1 MSRANRKRG
10 ISILLWEFKSGWIL
24 PKRGERK
31 RLRRQSHRLDRQM
44 AKAQLRQ
51 LNIDEWTTGNYEI
64 EPILPVTTSATGH
77 TVYVGDAT

>member
-1 MSRANRKRG
+1 
-10 ISILLWEFKSGWIL
+10 
-24 PKRGERK
+24 
-31 RLRRQSHRLDRQM
+31 M